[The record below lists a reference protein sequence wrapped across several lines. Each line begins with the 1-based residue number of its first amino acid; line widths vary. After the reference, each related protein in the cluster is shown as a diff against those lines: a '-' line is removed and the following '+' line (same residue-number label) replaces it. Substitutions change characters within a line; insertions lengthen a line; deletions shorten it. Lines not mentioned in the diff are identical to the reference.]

1 METGASVVRELVI
14 APLQNAF
21 TVFWSFAPSIISAIL
36 LLAIG
41 VMIAKLIET
50 VITRVLKMITLDKIA
65 DQVQLSAV
73 LAKGGIRR
81 KISELIAA
89 IIYWMVILAFATA
102 ALEALN
108 LTVAAGLLE
117 QLIGFLPNVIAAVF
131 ILIIGIFAAA
141 FLAATVR
148 TAASNAGV
156 LQAHLIAQ
164 LVQIVVIV
172 FACVT
177 ALQQLDIQFVG
188 EVFMIILSGV
198 SLAVALAYGLGCK
211 DIARQS
217 MSSFLDEVKATRKR

>member
-1 METGASVVRELVI
+1 METGASLVHELVI

-21 TVFWSFAPSIISAIL
+21 AVFWTFAPSIVSAVL
-36 LLAIG
+36 LLGIG

-81 KISELIAA
+81 KLSELIAA
-89 IIYWMVILAFATA
+89 IIYWIVVLAFAMA

-108 LTVAAGLLE
+108 LTVAAGLL
-117 QLIGFLPNVIAAVF
+117 QQVIGFLPNVIAAVF

-164 LVQIVVIV
+164 LVQVAVIV
-172 FACVT
+172 SVSVA
-177 ALQQLDIQFVG
+177 ALQQLNIELVG

-198 SLAVALAYGLGCK
+198 SLAGALAYGLGCK
-211 DIARQS
+211 DLARQS
-217 MSSFLDEVKATRKR
+217 MAFFGRG

>member
-1 METGASVVRELVI
+1 METGATLVHELVV

-21 TVFWSFAPSIISAIL
+21 AVFWSFAPSILSAVL

-81 KISELIAA
+81 KLSELIAA
-89 IIYWMVILAFATA
+89 IIYWIVILAFAMA

-108 LTVAAGLLE
+108 LTVAAGLL
-117 QLIGFLPNVIAAVF
+117 QQVIGFLPNVIAAVF

-156 LQAHLIAQ
+156 LQAHLIGQ
-164 LVQIVVIV
+164 LVQVAVIV
-172 FACVT
+172 FASVA
-177 ALQQLDIQFVG
+177 ALQQLNIQFVG
-188 EVFMIILSGV
+188 EVFLIVLSGV
-198 SLAVALAYGLGCK
+198 SLAAALAFGLGCK
-211 DIARQS
+211 DLARQWLS
-217 MSSFLDEVKATRKR
+217 GFLDEIKATRKR